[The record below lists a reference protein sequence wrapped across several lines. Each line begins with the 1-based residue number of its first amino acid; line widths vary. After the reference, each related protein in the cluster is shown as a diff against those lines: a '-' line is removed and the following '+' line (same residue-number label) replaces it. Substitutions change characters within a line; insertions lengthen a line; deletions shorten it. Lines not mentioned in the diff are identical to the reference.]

1 MRVRCFVD
9 TNILL
14 YALSGHDSERAKRG
28 KARALLMAEP
38 FGVSVQVLQEFY
50 VNARKGGV
58 HADALDAMLTQLRRV
73 PVVENTL
80 ALFDHALAIHQRFNI
95 SFWDAAIVA
104 AAQEL
109 GAKTLYSEDLSHGQH
124 YGAVQ
129 VVNPFA

>member
-1 MRVRCFVD
+1 VRCFVD
-9 TNILL
+9 TNVLL
-14 YALSGHDSERAKRG
+14 YALSGHDSERVKREQ
-28 KARALLMAEP
+28 ARALLMAEP

-50 VNARKGGV
+50 VNARKGNVG
-58 HADALDAMLTQLRRV
+58 ADDLDAMLAQLRRV

-80 ALFDHALAIHQRFNI
+80 ALFDRALAVHQRFGI
-95 SFWDAAIVA
+95 SYWDASIVA

-129 VVNPFA
+129 VLNPFA

>member
-1 MRVRCFVD
+1 MRCFVD
-9 TNILL
+9 TNVLL
-14 YALSGHDSERAKRG
+14 YALSGHDSERVKREQ
-28 KARALLMAEP
+28 ARALLMAEP

-50 VNARKGGV
+50 VNARKGNVG
-58 HADALDAMLTQLRRV
+58 ADDLDAMLAQLRRV

-80 ALFDHALAIHQRFNI
+80 ALFDRALAVHQRFGI
-95 SFWDAAIVA
+95 SYWDASIVA

-129 VVNPFA
+129 VLNPFA